1 MHKKKDLP
9 DNANEEPN
17 GSRRRF
23 LKQSSALAAIHLT
36 PSALVKAAET
46 KLDEKAAAFFEKQTV
61 KLEVN
66 GAEHV
71 LSIEPRVTL
80 LDLLREQLQLPGT
93 KKRL

>member
-1 MHKKKDLP
+1 MRKKKDLM

-46 KLDEKAAAFFEKQTV
+46 KLDEKAAAFF
-61 KLEVN
+61 
-66 GAEHV
+66 
-71 LSIEPRVTL
+71 
-80 LDLLREQLQLPGT
+80 
-93 KKRL
+93 